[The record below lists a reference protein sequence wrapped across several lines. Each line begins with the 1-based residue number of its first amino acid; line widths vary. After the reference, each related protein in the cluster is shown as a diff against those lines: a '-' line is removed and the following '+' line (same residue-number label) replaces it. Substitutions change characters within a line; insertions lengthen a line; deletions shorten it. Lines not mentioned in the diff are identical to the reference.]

1 MNVGIIGAG
10 DIAGTVGELWARA
23 GHTILYG
30 ARDPKKPRG
39 LLAGGGGT
47 VGTLADAATF
57 GEVVFCSFPY
67 GAWPDVSRVLGP
79 LTAGKLVMD
88 SANPYPERDGAF
100 AQDALDAGLGSG
112 VPVARLLPGAKLV
125 RAFNSV
131 YFKTLQSE
139 AHRSGEKVGIPLAG
153 DDPQALAV
161 TVNLV
166 RDAGFT
172 PLIVGALGRARDF
185 DQGTAVYNTGM
196 SGSALGARSRIN
208 SSSTPSDSNA

>member
-10 DIAGTVGELWARA
+10 NIAGTIGDLWARA
-23 GHTILYG
+23 GHAILYG
-30 ARDPKKPRG
+30 ARDPEKSRG
-39 LLAGGGGT
+39 LLAGGGT
-47 VGTLADAATF
+47 VGTLAEAATF
-57 GEVVFCSFPY
+57 GEVVFCSFPF
-67 GAWPDVSRVLGP
+67 GAWPDVSRVLAP
-79 LTAGKLVMD
+79 VTAGKLVMD

-100 AQDALDAGLGSG
+100 ARNALDAGLGSG

-131 YFKTLQSE
+131 YFKALQSE

-161 TVNLV
+161 AADLV
-166 RDAGFT
+166 RDAGFA
-172 PLIVGALGRARDF
+172 PVIVGALGRARDF

-196 SGSALGARSRIN
+196 SGAALAHALGVD
-208 SSSTPSDSNA
+208 SSSTLTDSNA